1 MRPPL
6 FIIGNPRSGTTLL
19 RLMLT
24 NHKNIVIPPE
34 CGFAVWFYD
43 KYKSE
48 VFSETVIRNFVED
61 LSTARKI
68 ETWNLDYP
76 ELLHYIFSVQPV
88 SYPEVVGA
96 VYEFYGRTNRETFL
110 RWGDKNNYY
119 LNHIDTIWEMYPS
132 ARFVHIIR
140 DGRDVACSYRKL
152 HRSSM
157 VSKYAP
163 HLPFDV
169 KDIALEWSRNIRTIR
184 NSFDKMY
191 WNNVHELRYEDLVS
205 NPSRELKKVCLFL
218 EEPYDLNM
226 ERYFIK
232 NKLEHQEPIEF
243 LQWKAK
249 TIERPTTSEIGKFIS
264 ELTHNEIKEFES
276 VSVSI
281 LKVYN
286 YDL

>member
-1 MRPPL
+1 MHPPL

-34 CGFAVWFYD
+34 CGFAIWFYQ
-43 KYKSE
+43 KYKPE
-48 VFSETVIRNFVED
+48 TFSKPVIKSFVED

-68 ETWNLDYP
+68 ETWNLDYSG
-76 ELLHYIFSVQPV
+76 LLHYIFSVQPV
-88 SYPEVVGA
+88 SYSEVVGA
-96 VYEFYGRTNRETFL
+96 VYEFYGHTIEKKFL

-119 LNHIDTIWEMYPS
+119 LNHIDTLKKIFPS
-132 ARFVHIIR
+132 ARFLHIVR

-152 HRSSM
+152 HVSNM

-169 KDIALEWSRNIRTIR
+169 KDIAFEWSENIRKIR
-184 NSFDKMY
+184 RSFDKMN
-191 WNNVHELRYEDLVS
+191 WDNVHELRYEDLVS
-205 NPSRELKKVCLFL
+205 SPKEELKKICVFL

-226 ERYFIK
+226 ERYYVR
-232 NKLEHQEPIEF
+232 NKLEHQEPVEF

-249 TIERPTTSEIGKFIS
+249 TIEEPTTSEIGKFKN
-264 ELTHNEIKEFES
+264 ELTYDEIKEFEI
-276 VSVSI
+276 VSAPI